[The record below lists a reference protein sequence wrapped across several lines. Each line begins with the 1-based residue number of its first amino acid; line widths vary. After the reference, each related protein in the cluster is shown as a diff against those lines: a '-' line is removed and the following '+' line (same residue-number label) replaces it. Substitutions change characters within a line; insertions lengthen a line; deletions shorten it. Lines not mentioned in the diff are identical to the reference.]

1 MSDHKLDDKNR
12 DFIPFDPSIISEI
25 MDALD
30 LSEKQKVIA
39 ITKDLS
45 AADIADIINL
55 LPRSEIKSFIEF
67 IENDFNP
74 EILSELEEHI
84 REEVINFLGPTH
96 VAEFLQKLETDD
108 AVHVIEDLDENDK
121 NIILNKIPDIERKDL
136 ELSLNYPEDSAGR
149 LMSVDFVSLS
159 PNMNVGEAIDSF
171 RISDDLPI
179 EFYEIYLVNDTSKP
193 IAAISLSNII
203 RSSRDKSLKDL
214 ESHELIMISADMD
227 RELVAYQ
234 FERFDLVSA
243 PVVDDKGSLIGVIT
257 ADDIVE
263 VFKDEAG
270 EDIKLLGGVGD
281 EDITDSVIETSS
293 NRFSWLFVNLIT
305 AVIASIVIGFFGLF
319 VNLITAVIASIV
331 IGFFG
336 RTIEEIVALAI
347 LMPIVASMGGN
358 AGTQTLTITVRS
370 LSTRD
375 LIPLNYK
382 RIINREIL
390 VSLLNGLLFAIIIG
404 VLSAMWFSNFGLG
417 LVLAI
422 AMVINMVTA
431 GFAGIIIPL
440 ILNKLGIDPALASSV
455 FVTTV
460 TDVVGFMVF
469 LGLAALYLV

>member
-1 MSDHKLDDKNR
+1 MSDHKLDNKNR
-12 DFIPFDPSIISEI
+12 DFIPFDPSVISEI

-30 LSEKQKVIA
+30 SSEKQKVIA

-149 LMSVDFVSLS
+149 LMSVDFVSLT

-179 EFYEIYLVNDTSKP
+179 EFYEIYLVNDSSKP

-243 PVVDDKGSLIGVIT
+243 PVIDDKGSLIGVIT

-293 NRFSWLFVNLIT
+293 NRFSW
-305 AVIASIVIGFFGLF
+305 LF

>member
-1 MSDHKLDDKNR
+1 MSEHKLDNKNR

-30 LSEKQKVIA
+30 SSEKQKVIA

-149 LMSVDFVSLS
+149 LMSVDFVSLT

-179 EFYEIYLVNDTSKP
+179 EFYEIYLVNDSSKP

-243 PVVDDKGSLIGVIT
+243 PVIDDKGSLIGVIT

-293 NRFSWLFVNLIT
+293 NRFSWLFI
-305 AVIASIVIGFFGLF
+305 
-319 VNLITAVIASIV
+319 NLITAVIASIV

-404 VLSAMWFSNFGLG
+404 VLSAMWFSNVGLG

-440 ILNKLGIDPALASSV
+440 ILNKLRIDPALASSV

>member
-1 MSDHKLDDKNR
+1 MSEHKLDNKNR

-30 LSEKQKVIA
+30 SSEKQKVIA

-149 LMSVDFVSLS
+149 LMSVDFVSLT

-179 EFYEIYLVNDTSKP
+179 EFYEIYLVNDSSKP

-243 PVVDDKGSLIGVIT
+243 PVIDDKGSLIGVIT

-293 NRFSWLFVNLIT
+293 NRFSWLFI
-305 AVIASIVIGFFGLF
+305 
-319 VNLITAVIASIV
+319 NLITAVIASIV

-404 VLSAMWFSNFGLG
+404 VLSAMWFSNVGLG

>member
-1 MSDHKLDDKNR
+1 MSDHKLNDKNR

-179 EFYEIYLVNDTSKP
+179 EFYEIYLVNDSSKP

-243 PVVDDKGSLIGVIT
+243 PVIDDKGSLIGVIT

-293 NRFSWLFVNLIT
+293 NRFSW
-305 AVIASIVIGFFGLF
+305 LF

>member
-1 MSDHKLDDKNR
+1 ML
-12 DFIPFDPSIISEI
+12 FI
-25 MDALD
+25 
-30 LSEKQKVIA
+30 
-39 ITKDLS
+39 
-45 AADIADIINL
+45 
-55 LPRSEIKSFIEF
+55 
-67 IENDFNP
+67 
-74 EILSELEEHI
+74 
-84 REEVINFLGPTH
+84 
-96 VAEFLQKLETDD
+96 
-108 AVHVIEDLDENDK
+108 
-121 NIILNKIPDIERKDL
+121 
-136 ELSLNYPEDSAGR
+136 
-149 LMSVDFVSLS
+149 
-159 PNMNVGEAIDSF
+159 
-171 RISDDLPI
+171 
-179 EFYEIYLVNDTSKP
+179 
-193 IAAISLSNII
+193 
-203 RSSRDKSLKDL
+203 
-214 ESHELIMISADMD
+214 
-227 RELVAYQ
+227 
-234 FERFDLVSA
+234 
-243 PVVDDKGSLIGVIT
+243 
-257 ADDIVE
+257 
-263 VFKDEAG
+263 
-270 EDIKLLGGVGD
+270 
-281 EDITDSVIETSS
+281 
-293 NRFSWLFVNLIT
+293 
-305 AVIASIVIGFFGLF
+305 
-319 VNLITAVIASIV
+319 NLITAVIASIV

>member
-30 LSEKQKVIA
+30 SSEKQKVIA

-96 VAEFLQKLETDD
+96 VAEFLQKLEIDD

-149 LMSVDFVSLS
+149 LMSVDFVSLT

-179 EFYEIYLVNDTSKP
+179 EFYEIYLVNDSSKP

-243 PVVDDKGSLIGVIT
+243 PVIDDKGSLIGVIT

-293 NRFSWLFVNLIT
+293 NRFSW
-305 AVIASIVIGFFGLF
+305 LF

>member
-1 MSDHKLDDKNR
+1 MSDYKLDDKNR

-149 LMSVDFVSLS
+149 LMSVDFVSLT

-179 EFYEIYLVNDTSKP
+179 EFYEIYLVNDSSKP

-243 PVVDDKGSLIGVIT
+243 PVIDDKGSLIGVIT

-293 NRFSWLFVNLIT
+293 NRFSW
-305 AVIASIVIGFFGLF
+305 LF

>member
-1 MSDHKLDDKNR
+1 MSDYKLDNKST

-30 LSEKQKVIA
+30 SSDRIKVIK

-55 LPRSEIKSFIEF
+55 LPRTEIKNFIEY

-84 REEVINFLGPTH
+84 REEVINYLGPTH
-96 VAEFLQKLETDD
+96 VAEFLQELETDD
-108 AVHVIEDLDENDK
+108 AVHVIEDLGESDK
-121 NIILNKIPDIERKDL
+121 NIILNKIPDIDRKDL

-149 LMSVDFVSLS
+149 LMSVDFVSLT

-179 EFYEIYLVNDTSKP
+179 EFYEIYLVDGLSKP

-214 ESHELIMISADMD
+214 ESHELIKISAEMD

-243 PVVDDKGSLIGVIT
+243 PVIDEKGSLIGVIT

-270 EDIKLLGGVGD
+270 EDIRLLGGVGD
-281 EDITDSVIETSS
+281 EDITDSVIETSRG
-293 NRFSWLFVNLIT
+293 RFSWLFVNLIT
-305 AVIASIVIGFFGLF
+305 AVIASIVIGIFD
-319 VNLITAVIASIV
+319 
-331 IGFFG
+331 
-336 RTIEEIVALAI
+336 RTIEEMVALAI

-375 LIPLNYK
+375 LIPLNYQ
-382 RIINREIL
+382 RIINREVL
-390 VSLLNGLLFAIIIG
+390 VSFLNGLLFAIILGI
-404 VLSAMWFSNFGLG
+404 LSALWFSNSGLG

-422 AMVINMVTA
+422 AMILNMVTA

-440 ILNKLGIDPALASSV
+440 ILNKVGIDPALASSV

-460 TDVVGFMVF
+460 TDVVGFLVF
-469 LGLAALYLV
+469 LGLAALFLV

>member
-1 MSDHKLDDKNR
+1 MSDYKLDDKNR

-30 LSEKQKVIA
+30 SSEKQKVIA

-149 LMSVDFVSLS
+149 LMSVDFVSLT

-179 EFYEIYLVNDTSKP
+179 EFYEIYLVNDSSKP

-243 PVVDDKGSLIGVIT
+243 PVIDDKGSLIGVIT

-305 AVIASIVIGFFGLF
+305 AIIASIVISFFD
-319 VNLITAVIASIV
+319 
-331 IGFFG
+331 

>member
-1 MSDHKLDDKNR
+1 MSEHKLDNKNR

-30 LSEKQKVIA
+30 SSEKQKVIA

-149 LMSVDFVSLS
+149 LMSVDFVSLT

-179 EFYEIYLVNDTSKP
+179 EFYEIYLVNDSSKP

-227 RELVAYQ
+227 RELVTYQ

-243 PVVDDKGSLIGVIT
+243 PVIDDKGSLIGVIT

-293 NRFSWLFVNLIT
+293 NRFSWLFI
-305 AVIASIVIGFFGLF
+305 
-319 VNLITAVIASIV
+319 NLITAVIASIV

>member
-1 MSDHKLDDKNR
+1 ML
-12 DFIPFDPSIISEI
+12 
-25 MDALD
+25 
-30 LSEKQKVIA
+30 
-39 ITKDLS
+39 
-45 AADIADIINL
+45 
-55 LPRSEIKSFIEF
+55 
-67 IENDFNP
+67 
-74 EILSELEEHI
+74 
-84 REEVINFLGPTH
+84 
-96 VAEFLQKLETDD
+96 
-108 AVHVIEDLDENDK
+108 
-121 NIILNKIPDIERKDL
+121 
-136 ELSLNYPEDSAGR
+136 
-149 LMSVDFVSLS
+149 
-159 PNMNVGEAIDSF
+159 VG
-171 RISDDLPI
+171 
-179 EFYEIYLVNDTSKP
+179 
-193 IAAISLSNII
+193 
-203 RSSRDKSLKDL
+203 
-214 ESHELIMISADMD
+214 
-227 RELVAYQ
+227 
-234 FERFDLVSA
+234 
-243 PVVDDKGSLIGVIT
+243 
-257 ADDIVE
+257 
-263 VFKDEAG
+263 
-270 EDIKLLGGVGD
+270 
-281 EDITDSVIETSS
+281 
-293 NRFSWLFVNLIT
+293 
-305 AVIASIVIGFFGLF
+305 
-319 VNLITAVIASIV
+319 V

-404 VLSAMWFSNFGLG
+404 VLSAMWFSNVGLG

>member
-30 LSEKQKVIA
+30 LSEKQKVIT

-149 LMSVDFVSLS
+149 LMSVDFVSLT

-179 EFYEIYLVNDTSKP
+179 EFYEIYLVNDSSKP

-243 PVVDDKGSLIGVIT
+243 PVIDDKGSLIGVIT

-293 NRFSWLFVNLIT
+293 NRFSW
-305 AVIASIVIGFFGLF
+305 LF

-440 ILNKLGIDPALASSV
+440 ILNKFGIDPALASSV

>member
-30 LSEKQKVIA
+30 SSEKQKVIA

-149 LMSVDFVSLS
+149 LMSVDFVSLT

-179 EFYEIYLVNDTSKP
+179 EFYEIYLVNDSSKP

-293 NRFSWLFVNLIT
+293 NRFSW
-305 AVIASIVIGFFGLF
+305 LF

-440 ILNKLGIDPALASSV
+440 ILNKLEIDPALASSV
-455 FVTTV
+455 SVTTV

>member
-305 AVIASIVIGFFGLF
+305 AVIASIVIGFFG
-319 VNLITAVIASIV
+319 
-331 IGFFG
+331 

>member
-1 MSDHKLDDKNR
+1 MKR
-12 DFIPFDPSIISEI
+12 
-25 MDALD
+25 
-30 LSEKQKVIA
+30 QV
-39 ITKDLS
+39 T
-45 AADIADIINL
+45 
-55 LPRSEIKSFIEF
+55 
-67 IENDFNP
+67 
-74 EILSELEEHI
+74 
-84 REEVINFLGPTH
+84 
-96 VAEFLQKLETDD
+96 
-108 AVHVIEDLDENDK
+108 
-121 NIILNKIPDIERKDL
+121 
-136 ELSLNYPEDSAGR
+136 
-149 LMSVDFVSLS
+149 
-159 PNMNVGEAIDSF
+159 
-171 RISDDLPI
+171 
-179 EFYEIYLVNDTSKP
+179 
-193 IAAISLSNII
+193 
-203 RSSRDKSLKDL
+203 
-214 ESHELIMISADMD
+214 
-227 RELVAYQ
+227 
-234 FERFDLVSA
+234 
-243 PVVDDKGSLIGVIT
+243 
-257 ADDIVE
+257 
-263 VFKDEAG
+263 VFP
-270 EDIKLLGGVGD
+270 
-281 EDITDSVIETSS
+281 
-293 NRFSWLFVNLIT
+293 
-305 AVIASIVIGFFGLF
+305 GFF

>member
-30 LSEKQKVIA
+30 SSEKQKVIA

-149 LMSVDFVSLS
+149 LMSVDFVSLT

-179 EFYEIYLVNDTSKP
+179 EFYEIYLVNDSYQP

-243 PVVDDKGSLIGVIT
+243 PVIDDKGSLIGVIT

-293 NRFSWLFVNLIT
+293 NRFSW
-305 AVIASIVIGFFGLF
+305 LF

-431 GFAGIIIPL
+431 GFAGIIIPI
-440 ILNKLGIDPALASSV
+440 ILNKVGIDPALASSV

-460 TDVVGFMVF
+460 TDVVGFLVF
-469 LGLAALYLV
+469 LGLAALFLV

>member
-30 LSEKQKVIA
+30 SSEKQKVIA

-179 EFYEIYLVNDTSKP
+179 EFYEIYLVNDSSKP

-243 PVVDDKGSLIGVIT
+243 PVIDDKGSLIGVIT

-293 NRFSWLFVNLIT
+293 NRFSW
-305 AVIASIVIGFFGLF
+305 LF

>member
-30 LSEKQKVIA
+30 SSEKQKVIA

-149 LMSVDFVSLS
+149 LMSVDFVSLT

-179 EFYEIYLVNDTSKP
+179 EFYEIYLVNDSSKP

-243 PVVDDKGSLIGVIT
+243 PVIDDKGCLIGVIT

-293 NRFSWLFVNLIT
+293 NRFSW
-305 AVIASIVIGFFGLF
+305 LF

>member
-1 MSDHKLDDKNR
+1 MSEHKLDNKNR

-30 LSEKQKVIA
+30 SSEKQKVIA

-96 VAEFLQKLETDD
+96 VAEFFQKLETDD

-149 LMSVDFVSLS
+149 LMSVDFVSLT

-179 EFYEIYLVNDTSKP
+179 EFYEIYLVNDSSKP

-243 PVVDDKGSLIGVIT
+243 PVIDDKGSLIGVIT

-293 NRFSWLFVNLIT
+293 NRFSWLFI
-305 AVIASIVIGFFGLF
+305 
-319 VNLITAVIASIV
+319 NLITAVIASIV

-404 VLSAMWFSNFGLG
+404 VLSAMWFSNVGLG

>member
-149 LMSVDFVSLS
+149 LMSVDFVSLT

-179 EFYEIYLVNDTSKP
+179 EFYEIYLVNDSSKP

-243 PVVDDKGSLIGVIT
+243 PVIDDKGCLIGVIT

-293 NRFSWLFVNLIT
+293 NRFSW
-305 AVIASIVIGFFGLF
+305 LF

>member
-30 LSEKQKVIA
+30 SSEKQKVIA

-149 LMSVDFVSLS
+149 LMSVDFVSLT

-293 NRFSWLFVNLIT
+293 NRFSW
-305 AVIASIVIGFFGLF
+305 LF

>member
-1 MSDHKLDDKNR
+1 MSEHKLDNKNR

-30 LSEKQKVIA
+30 SSEKQKVIE

-149 LMSVDFVSLS
+149 LMSVDFVSLT

-179 EFYEIYLVNDTSKP
+179 EFYEIYLVNDSSKP

-243 PVVDDKGSLIGVIT
+243 PVIDDKGSLIGVIT

-293 NRFSWLFVNLIT
+293 NRFSWLFI
-305 AVIASIVIGFFGLF
+305 
-319 VNLITAVIASIV
+319 NLITAVIASIV

-404 VLSAMWFSNFGLG
+404 VLSAMWFSNVGLG

>member
-1 MSDHKLDDKNR
+1 MSDYKLDDKNR

-30 LSEKQKVIA
+30 SSEKQKVIA

-84 REEVINFLGPTH
+84 REDVINFLGPTH

-149 LMSVDFVSLS
+149 LMSVDFVSLT

-179 EFYEIYLVNDTSKP
+179 EFYEIYLVNDSSKP

-243 PVVDDKGSLIGVIT
+243 PVIDDKGSLIGVIT

-305 AVIASIVIGFFGLF
+305 AVIASIVIGFFD
-319 VNLITAVIASIV
+319 
-331 IGFFG
+331 

-375 LIPLNYK
+375 VIPLNYK

>member
-12 DFIPFDPSIISEI
+12 NFIPFDPSIISEI

-30 LSEKQKVIA
+30 SSEKQKVIA

-149 LMSVDFVSLS
+149 LMSVDFVSLT

-179 EFYEIYLVNDTSKP
+179 EFYEIYLVNDSSKP

-243 PVVDDKGSLIGVIT
+243 PVIDDKGSLIGVIT

-293 NRFSWLFVNLIT
+293 NRFSW
-305 AVIASIVIGFFGLF
+305 LF

>member
-30 LSEKQKVIA
+30 SSEKQKVIA
-39 ITKDLS
+39 VTKDLS

-149 LMSVDFVSLS
+149 LMSVDFVSLT

-179 EFYEIYLVNDTSKP
+179 EFYEIYLVNDSSKP

-243 PVVDDKGSLIGVIT
+243 PVIDDKGSLIGVIT

-305 AVIASIVIGFFGLF
+305 AVIASIVIGFFD
-319 VNLITAVIASIV
+319 
-331 IGFFG
+331 

>member
-30 LSEKQKVIA
+30 SSEKQKVIA

-149 LMSVDFVSLS
+149 LMSVDFVSLT

-179 EFYEIYLVNDTSKP
+179 EFYEIYLVNESSKP

-243 PVVDDKGSLIGVIT
+243 PVIDDKGSLIGVIT

-293 NRFSWLFVNLIT
+293 NRFSW
-305 AVIASIVIGFFGLF
+305 LF

>member
-149 LMSVDFVSLS
+149 LMSVDFVSLT

-305 AVIASIVIGFFGLF
+305 AVIASIVIGFFG
-319 VNLITAVIASIV
+319 
-331 IGFFG
+331 

-431 GFAGIIIPL
+431 AFAGIIIPL

>member
-30 LSEKQKVIA
+30 SSEKQKVIA

-149 LMSVDFVSLS
+149 LMSVDFVSLT

-179 EFYEIYLVNDTSKP
+179 EFYEIYLVNDSSKP

-243 PVVDDKGSLIGVIT
+243 PVIDDKGRLIGVIT

-293 NRFSWLFVNLIT
+293 NRFSW
-305 AVIASIVIGFFGLF
+305 LF

>member
-30 LSEKQKVIA
+30 SSEKQKVIA

-74 EILSELEEHI
+74 EIFSELEEHI
-84 REEVINFLGPTH
+84 REEVKNFLGPTH

-108 AVHVIEDLDENDK
+108 AVHVIGDLDENDK

-179 EFYEIYLVNDTSKP
+179 EFYEIYLVNDSSKP

-293 NRFSWLFVNLIT
+293 NRFSR
-305 AVIASIVIGFFGLF
+305 LF

>member
-179 EFYEIYLVNDTSKP
+179 EFYEIYLVNESSKP

-293 NRFSWLFVNLIT
+293 NRFSW
-305 AVIASIVIGFFGLF
+305 LF

>member
-1 MSDHKLDDKNR
+1 MSDHKLNDKNR

-30 LSEKQKVIA
+30 SSEKQKVIA

-149 LMSVDFVSLS
+149 LMSVDFVSLT

-179 EFYEIYLVNDTSKP
+179 EFYEIYLVNDSSKP

-243 PVVDDKGSLIGVIT
+243 PVIDDKGSLIGVIT

-293 NRFSWLFVNLIT
+293 NRFSW
-305 AVIASIVIGFFGLF
+305 LF